1 MSFAAKIWLVILITV
16 TLVTGVCIPFISI
29 ALPLGVL
36 AILGAATGF
45 GVSLL
50 IENERRYKN
59 ASRKFSKKKPQ
70 LRLVKKPNMTRK
82 YKGKKK
88 RGSAG

>member
-1 MSFAAKIWLVILITV
+1 MSFAAKIWLVILVTV
-16 TLVTGVCIPFISI
+16 TLVAGVCIPFISI

-36 AILGAATGF
+36 AILGAAAGF

-59 ASRKFSKKKPQ
+59 ASRKFSKKKPRP
-70 LRLVKKPNMTRK
+70 RLVKKPNMTRK
-82 YKGKKK
+82 CEGRKK